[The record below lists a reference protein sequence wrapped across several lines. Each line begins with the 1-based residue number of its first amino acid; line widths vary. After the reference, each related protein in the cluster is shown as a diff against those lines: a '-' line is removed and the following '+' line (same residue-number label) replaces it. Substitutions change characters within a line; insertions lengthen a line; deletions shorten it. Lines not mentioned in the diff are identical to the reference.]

1 MAHSCNSIKTTVLPP
16 SFDSDNPP
24 DYSIMPSSSPPQPD
38 PPADS
43 TGSDW
48 VASPCNLKA
57 RYRYTD
63 DGHIEVE
70 SVGVPRLEQWP
81 GEVDEFRPFIESS
94 ADASGLSRALLAG
107 LVAIESGGKPNIVS
121 SDGRMGLTQ
130 IPRNV
135 ARMVANKDFPAD
147 TSQVDVPDQQI
158 LHPVWNLAHGARTLA
173 YFLEQRDANL
183 VAALA
188 VYDQGDVKCEAN
200 PLCPESRWGVLTD
213 CDYVDQVI
221 AATNSAVDRG
231 YHGPRVLTL
240 GSEGSLVIEEQQ
252 QDGEETNVGAYL
264 LFGALG
270 AAAAYAW
277 SRLSRK
283 KR

>member
-24 DYSIMPSSSPPQPD
+24 DYSIIPSSSVKP
-38 PPADS
+38 PPAS

-70 SVGVPRLEQWP
+70 SVGAPRLEQWP
-81 GEVDEFRPFIESS
+81 GEVDEFRPFIESA

-107 LVAIESGGKPNIVS
+107 LVAVESGGKPNIVS
-121 SDGRMGLTQ
+121 PEGRMGLAQ

-135 ARMVANKDFPAD
+135 ARMVANKDFPVD
-147 TSQVDVPDQQI
+147 TSEVDVPDQQI
-158 LHPVWNLAHGARTLA
+158 LHPVWNLAHAARALA
-173 YFLEQRDANL
+173 YFLEQRDLNL
-183 VAALA
+183 VAGLA
-188 VYDQGDVKCEAN
+188 VYDRGDVKCEPN
-200 PLCPESRWGVLTD
+200 PDCPESRWGVLTD

-221 AATNSAVDRG
+221 AATNTAVDRG
-231 YHGPRVLTL
+231 YHGPRVLAL
-240 GSEGSLVIEEQQ
+240 GSEGSVVIET
-252 QDGEETNVGAYL
+252 QDDEDESNVGRYL

-270 AAAAYAW
+270 AGAAFAL
-277 SRLSRK
+277 SRLSK
-283 KR
+283 KRK